1 MDHVPPT
8 RRPSRALA
16 RSVLALLYVVGLGGV
31 GYFLAS
37 GASYYLTPLAERAR
51 HPGYWTFKPGGTLGL
66 RFGMAGLAMMTL
78 MHVYSARKRLK
89 PLRKAGPLRSWLD
102 FHILLGIFG
111 PLFVVLHSSFKVG
124 GLVAISFWAMVA
136 VALSGVFGRYLYL
149 QIPRTRA
156 GEEVSLAE
164 VQKADQDLG
173 RRLREEFGADEAL
186 LRRIDEASAP
196 AASAGLARV
205 LGGLLLEDLGLR
217 RPPASALVRALP
229 GVPAPIARQLAGVVR
244 EKALL
249 RRRILLWDKLHRVFH
264 HWHVVHKPFAIVMY
278 LFVVVHVAVATLA
291 GYGFAW

>member
-1 MDHVPPT
+1 MIAGDA
-8 RRPSRALA
+8 RAL
-16 RSVLALLYVVGLGGV
+16 GGC
-31 GYFLAS
+31 G
-37 GASYYLTPLAERAR
+37 
-51 HPGYWTFKPGGTLGL
+51 
-66 RFGMAGLAMMTL
+66 
-78 MHVYSARKRLK
+78 KRLK
-89 PLRKAGPLRSWLD
+89 PLRKAGPLRTWLD

-156 GEEVSLAE
+156 GEELSLAE
-164 VQKADQDLG
+164 VQKADHDLG

-196 AASAGLARV
+196 PASAGLASM

-217 RPPASALVRALP
+217 RPPAAALVRALP
-229 GVPAPIARQLAGVVR
+229 GVPAPLARELAGVVR

-291 GYGFAW
+291 GYGFSW

>member
-1 MDHVPPT
+1 LDHVPPT
-8 RRPSRALA
+8 RRPSRTLA
-16 RSVLALLYVVGLGGV
+16 RSVLGLSYAVGLGAV
-31 GYFLAS
+31 AYFLAS
-37 GASYYLTPLAERAR
+37 GASYYLTPVAERAR

-89 PLRKAGPLRSWLD
+89 PLRKAGPLRTWLD

-156 GEEVSLAE
+156 GEELSLAE
-164 VQKADQDLG
+164 VQKADHDLG

-196 AASAGLARV
+196 PASAGLASM
-205 LGGLLLEDLGLR
+205 LGGL
-217 RPPASALVRALP
+217 RPPAAALVRALP
-229 GVPAPIARQLAGVVR
+229 GVPAPLARELAGVVR

-291 GYGFAW
+291 GYGFSW